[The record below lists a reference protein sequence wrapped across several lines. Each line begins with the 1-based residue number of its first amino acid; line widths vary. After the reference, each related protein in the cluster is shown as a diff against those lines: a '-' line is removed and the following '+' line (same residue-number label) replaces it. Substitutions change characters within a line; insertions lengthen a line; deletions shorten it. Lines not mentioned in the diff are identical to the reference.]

1 MMKNFMQ
8 TPKQKR
14 VAIAANKTCFANSRK
29 QVWQP
34 KDAKYGSH
42 KQIAQL
48 AWNDI
53 SKQYGW

>member
-1 MMKNFMQ
+1 MKNFMQ

-14 VAIAANKTCFANSRK
+14 VVIAANKTCFANSRK

-48 AWNDI
+48 VWNDI